1 MDRKVLEQ
9 MLEQG
14 QDNPLLRYTLGTLC
28 LKSGEAE
35 AAARHLEVALRQD
48 AGHSASWKFLG
59 KALVELGRL
68 DEARTV
74 YEKGIAVAEE
84 KGDVQAAKEMK
95 VFLKRLSG

>member
-1 MDRKVLEQ
+1 MDRKALEQ

-28 LKSGEAE
+28 LKAGEAE
-35 AAARHLEVALRQD
+35 TAVEHLQAALRQD
-48 AGHSASWKFLG
+48 AGHSASYKFLG
-59 KALVELGRL
+59 KALVDLGRL

-74 YEKGIAVAEE
+74 YEKGIGVAGE
-84 KGDVQAAKEMK
+84 KGDVQAVKEMK